1 MARIL
6 SQLTAGVLCRI
17 CLLLILFCS
26 VSLVNWR
33 FDGRMVHFGLMK
45 PIFGKIENPDH
56 SFLLVKRTDKP
67 RPEFLWH
74 FHHAFELNLVVKG
87 AGTRFIGD
95 HIGHFNAGDTVLM
108 GAELPHTWCSDPAL
122 PRRRG
127 VYQSIAIQFGDCFIG
142 DSLLDDPEW
151 RHIRLLMKRATR
163 GLSFRGKTRET
174 ARKKILELT
183 ELSGPAKLSC
193 FLGIL
198 DALAQ
203 SNEYQ
208 FLASQDFAP
217 ALPQENE
224 TRIDQVCTWINRH
237 YAEEITLS
245 EAAALINMSVS
256 AFSRFFKRAMGKSFT
271 DYVTELRLS
280 HACKLMLETDV
291 SISEAAFQSG
301 FNNLSNFNRRF
312 LERKNV
318 SPRAFRQ
325 SYRSA

>member
-1 MARIL
+1 
-6 SQLTAGVLCRI
+6 
-17 CLLLILFCS
+17 
-26 VSLVNWR
+26 
-33 FDGRMVHFGLMK
+33 
-45 PIFGKIENPDH
+45 
-56 SFLLVKRTDKP
+56 
-67 RPEFLWH
+67 
-74 FHHAFELNLVVKG
+74 
-87 AGTRFIGD
+87 
-95 HIGHFNAGDTVLM
+95 
-108 GAELPHTWCSDPAL
+108 LPHTWCSDPAL

-151 RHIRLLMKRATR
+151 RHIRLLMKRAAR
-163 GLSFRGKTRET
+163 GLSFRGKTRE
-174 ARKKILELT
+174 AVRKKILELT

-198 DALAQ
+198 DTLAQ
-203 SNEYQ
+203 SEEYQ

-217 ALPQENE
+217 ALPPENE
-224 TRIDQVCTWINRH
+224 TRIDRVCTWINRH
-237 YAEEITLS
+237 YAEEITLP

-312 LERKNV
+312 LERKKV
-318 SPRAFRQ
+318 SPRIFRQ